1 MNITIKRCR
10 SESYR
15 LLAAC
20 FYPPDDIWLNQE
32 NFFED
37 IASALTS
44 ICPNATNFP
53 LQMKKSAVQYDV
65 KDLSVE
71 YARLFVG
78 PYELLAPPY
87 GSVYLDQ
94 GKRVMGDSTIA
105 ITKMYREYG
114 LNIADDFKELPDHI
128 AVELEFMYY
137 LIYKEIEALQQDE
150 HKERQ
155 SFLEA
160 QKRFMASFL
169 GKFAYLFCGKI
180 KEGTSNKF
188 YQALADCV
196 SVFVINDYNFLM
208 EEKKT
213 IEIGT
218 ELQGAISVTE

>member
-1 MNITIKRCR
+1 MNITIEQCR
-10 SESYR
+10 AESYR

-20 FYPPDDIWLNQE
+20 FYPPDDIWLHQE
-32 NFFED
+32 NLFENL
-37 IASALTS
+37 ASVLQP
-44 ICPNATNFP
+44 ICPPAADFPIQMRGNA
-53 LQMKKSAVQYDV
+53 AQYGIQA
-65 KDLSVE
+65 LAIA
-71 YARLFVG
+71 YAELFVG

-105 ITKMYREYG
+105 TTKMYREYG

-137 LIYKEIEALQQDE
+137 LIYKEIEALHQDE

-188 YQALADCV
+188 YQVLADCV

-213 IEIGT
+213 VV
-218 ELQGAISVTE
+218 LHK